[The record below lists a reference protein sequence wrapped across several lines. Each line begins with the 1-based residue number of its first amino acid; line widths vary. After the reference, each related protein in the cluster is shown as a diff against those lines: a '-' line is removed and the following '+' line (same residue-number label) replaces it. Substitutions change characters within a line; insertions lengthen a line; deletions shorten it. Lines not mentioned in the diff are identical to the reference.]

1 MFHKDRNKQ
10 ACIFTVLFGRKGF
23 AVLKASEA
31 FDASNFFKS
40 APMCNANIQS
50 EISKHTQEQLAQ
62 P

>member
-1 MFHKDRNKQ
+1 M
-10 ACIFTVLFGRKGF
+10 
-23 AVLKASEA
+23 LKTSEA

-50 EISKHTQEQLAQ
+50 EISKQSQEQLAQ